1 MGTTKAI
8 RRQTNRMKM
17 RISQPEPSPEKWERF
32 WENMNNDHKP
42 YKPAK
47 KHPFKRVDK

>member
-8 RRQTNRMKM
+8 RRQMNRMKM
-17 RISQPEPSPEKWERF
+17 RISQPEPSPEKCVRIWET
-32 WENMNNDHKP
+32 MQNDHTE
-42 YKPAK
+42 YRPAR